1 MKRQATDY
9 LILDQ
14 ATGTY
19 REDPEQMVR
28 DDVEKHY
35 WLNVGRTILKDWRL
49 YVMLVPMLLVFLFW
63 RYMPMYEL
71 LGSFKVDD
79 VVKPVADQYFKGF
92 SNFKGLLMGTG
103 TYAGLS
109 TDFWRAMRN
118 TFLLSFYGLLFGFPM
133 PIILALFFNEI
144 RSNAARS
151 ALQVMTYLP
160 KFMST
165 VVMTSLVVM
174 LIFSAFAAY
183 PLSRMKFR
191 FRNLIYAGIVAM
203 MSIPMHVTLIP
214 IFKMTTSMG
223 LYDKLI
229 SLLGPYVAF
238 ALPMSVFILTGFMMT
253 IPKEIEESAEIDGC
267 NKYNNFFQ
275 IILPLAKSGL
285 STLAIYN
292 GVSMWNEF
300 AFANTLLQSPAQKTL
315 PLALGQFKGE
325 HSLDMPMILAVLV
338 LSALPMIIL
347 FIIFQ
352 DKLVKGMMAGA
363 VKG

>member
-1 MKRQATDY
+1 MDK
-9 LILDQ
+9 
-14 ATGTY
+14 
-19 REDPEQMVR
+19 
-28 DDVEKHY
+28 EKLKSRIS
-35 WLNVGRTILKDWRL
+35 WTI
-49 YVMLVPMLLVFLFW
+49 VF
-63 RYMPMYEL
+63 
-71 LGSFKVDD
+71 
-79 VVKPVADQYFKGF
+79 
-92 SNFKGLLMGTG
+92 
-103 TYAGLS
+103 
-109 TDFWRAMRN
+109 
-118 TFLLSFYGLLFGFPM
+118 
-133 PIILALFFNEI
+133 ILALFWVFVTLIPFLFMIINSFRKQFDMLSQGVFHFPNPWYFDNYPHI
-144 RSNAARS
+144 VQNGFFGYFGRSVFIVAI
-151 ALQVMTYLP
+151 
-160 KFMST
+160 
-165 VVMTSLVVM
+165 SLVVM

-183 PLSRMKFR
+183 PLSRMKFK

>member
-1 MKRQATDY
+1 MDK
-9 LILDQ
+9 
-14 ATGTY
+14 
-19 REDPEQMVR
+19 
-28 DDVEKHY
+28 EKLKSRIS
-35 WLNVGRTILKDWRL
+35 WTI
-49 YVMLVPMLLVFLFW
+49 VF
-63 RYMPMYEL
+63 
-71 LGSFKVDD
+71 
-79 VVKPVADQYFKGF
+79 
-92 SNFKGLLMGTG
+92 
-103 TYAGLS
+103 
-109 TDFWRAMRN
+109 
-118 TFLLSFYGLLFGFPM
+118 
-133 PIILALFFNEI
+133 ILALFWVFVTLVPFLFMIINSFRKQFDMLSQGVFHFPNPWYFDNYPHI
-144 RSNAARS
+144 VQNGFFGYFGRSVFIVAI
-151 ALQVMTYLP
+151 
-160 KFMST
+160 
-165 VVMTSLVVM
+165 SLVVM

-214 IFKMTTSMG
+214 IFKMTTGMG

>member
-1 MKRQATDY
+1 MDKEKMKSR
-9 LILDQ
+9 IS
-14 ATGTY
+14 
-19 REDPEQMVR
+19 
-28 DDVEKHY
+28 
-35 WLNVGRTILKDWRL
+35 WTI
-49 YVMLVPMLLVFLFW
+49 VF
-63 RYMPMYEL
+63 
-71 LGSFKVDD
+71 
-79 VVKPVADQYFKGF
+79 
-92 SNFKGLLMGTG
+92 
-103 TYAGLS
+103 
-109 TDFWRAMRN
+109 
-118 TFLLSFYGLLFGFPM
+118 
-133 PIILALFFNEI
+133 ILALFWVFVTLIPFLFMIINSFRKQFDMLSQGVFHFPNPWYFDNYPHI
-144 RSNAARS
+144 VQNGFFGYFGRSVFIVAI
-151 ALQVMTYLP
+151 
-160 KFMST
+160 
-165 VVMTSLVVM
+165 SLVVM

-229 SLLGPYVAF
+229 ALLGPYVAF